1 MSDYVQDMR
10 DERQAFIDSLQGT
23 NLVQVTKDDF
33 FKSIGN
39 LDVAPRSEKAYTAWK
54 LRPYTEGVGYDAVI
68 GKTWP
73 GYKTGSHKLFGIR
86 DVYFLD
92 PTRMK
97 IASGERMARQVA
109 SISDGTLASVTGG
122 NRYEWLDKVKVKLI
136 AFVSARPW
144 GSKADWQDAWQAFM
158 ESSHWK
164 NLVAERD
171 GLAVQVG

>member
-1 MSDYVQDMR
+1 MSDYVQKMR

-23 NLVQVTKDDF
+23 NLVQVTKADF
-33 FKSIGN
+33 YKSIGK
-39 LDVAPRSEKAYTAWK
+39 LDVAPRSEKAYTGWR

-68 GKTWP
+68 GKSWP
-73 GYKTGSHKLFGIR
+73 GYKTGSNRLFGIR

-109 SISDGTLASVTGG
+109 VVADGTLATVTGG
-122 NRYEWLDKVKVKLI
+122 NRYEWLDRVKDKFI
-136 AFVSARPW
+136 AFVSVNSWSP
-144 GSKADWQDAWQAFM
+144 KAGWQDALEAFM

-171 GLAVQVG
+171 GLAVQVV